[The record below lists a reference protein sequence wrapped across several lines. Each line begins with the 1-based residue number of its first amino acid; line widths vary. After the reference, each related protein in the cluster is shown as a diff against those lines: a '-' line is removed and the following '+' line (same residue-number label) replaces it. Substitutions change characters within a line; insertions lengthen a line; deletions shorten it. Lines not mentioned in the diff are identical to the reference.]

1 MANYHYNSLFCQPKN
16 ELERPL
22 LPTSFASRWRPFS
35 WFDGI
40 APTAARGW
48 PSAMASRCEPFSGV
62 GGLLLLSWEIGAEGG
77 SRTRRPCLEPPPS
90 DTGTVTS
97 VGSDPLFPHK
107 GHHHH
112 QRKRRV
118 CGASRKQLAYLRN
131 FQIFSFHVCP

>member
-1 MANYHYNSLFCQPKN
+1 M
-16 ELERPL
+16 
-22 LPTSFASRWRPFS
+22 
-35 WFDGI
+35 G
-40 APTAARGW
+40 
-48 PSAMASRCEPFSGV
+48 SRCEPFSGV

-131 FQIFSFHVCP
+131 FQVFSFHVCPFVFLVKRRDPREGTRHFAVRAEGK